1 MVLGW
6 HQAASLQQTKSNE
19 NWQQD
24 TPRPMVLGWQQT
36 ASNESLQHTKSNES
50 WQQDTPRPMVLWSL
64 LIKESWQQTAR
75 NESWQQTASH
85 GMTVEGSIRLWPR
98 RRRRKRSCIGGIAMF
113 LSMALLQ
120 CNLAILC
127 QIFCTHAKRK
137 SVIMNYDH
145 ISCMNLIGKF
155 VILIQVPTVPGHFL
169 APPARLDLPAASN
182 TGAYCSWT
190 FPGASCKAGPSCSF

>member
-1 MVLGW
+1 MKVDSKTPQDPWSWGDSK
-6 HQAASLQQTKSNE
+6 QQVMKVYNIQNESNESLRQTKLTARHPKTHCPGVTATASNE
-19 NWQQD
+19 SIQQD
-24 TPRPMVLGWQQT
+24 TPRPIILRW
-36 ASNESLQHTKSNES
+36 
-50 WQQDTPRPMVLWSL
+50 L
-64 LIKESWQQTAR
+64 LIKESWQQTVR

-85 GMTVEGSIRLWPR
+85 GMTVEGYIRLWPR

-127 QIFCTHAKRK
+127 QIFCTHAKLK

-169 APPARLDLPAASN
+169 VPPAFLDQA
-182 TGAYCSWT
+182 W
-190 FPGASCKAGPSCSF
+190 SF